1 MDCWFENTQTMAHWW
16 CLVAVEA
23 LHTLP
28 ATFFLYFLNSLSLR
42 MFIWDFGLSKYQWML
57 HYIEDKSD
65 GSLPFVYEQLWRSRH
80 GMHQD
85 HQQLLPQHFSFHS
98 FWQDT
103 INICWSQTLSLK
115 GVFRFRANFS
125 LAVYF
130 CSLRCLLWSSYFLF
144 WDFLSC
150 HHFGEK
156 VLRHPHQRR
165 RIVSWVRFVS
175 YLWSLK
181 VLFTFSQGQN
191 MFWLISTCLYGIYI
205 IQQLSS
211 LIG

>member
-1 MDCWFENTQTMAHWW
+1 MAHCHLFMNSYEEVGKVCTKITSSY
-16 CLVAVEA
+16 CLNISAFTAFGKTPLIYVEV
-23 LHTLP
+23 
-28 ATFFLYFLNSLSLR
+28 R
-42 MFIWDFGLSKYQWML
+42 
-57 HYIEDKSD
+57 HY
-65 GSLPFVYEQLWRSRH
+65 L
-80 GMHQD
+80 
-85 HQQLLPQHFSFHS
+85 
-98 FWQDT
+98 
-103 INICWSQTLSLK
+103 LK

-175 YLWSLK
+175 YLWSEGFVYILARPEYVLVNIHLSVWNIYYSAVIQFDWLK
-181 VLFTFSQGQN
+181 SQSALAYKCSH
-191 MFWLISTCLYGIYI
+191 LININK
-205 IQQLSS
+205 
-211 LIG
+211 

>member
-1 MDCWFENTQTMAHWW
+1 MACLNTSECFITLKTNLMAHCHLFMNSYEEVGTVCTKITSSY
-16 CLVAVEA
+16 CLNISAFTAFGKTPLIYVEV
-23 LHTLP
+23 
-28 ATFFLYFLNSLSLR
+28 R
-42 MFIWDFGLSKYQWML
+42 
-57 HYIEDKSD
+57 HY
-65 GSLPFVYEQLWRSRH
+65 L
-80 GMHQD
+80 
-85 HQQLLPQHFSFHS
+85 
-98 FWQDT
+98 
-103 INICWSQTLSLK
+103 LK

-165 RIVSWVRFVS
+165 RIVSWVHFVS

-205 IQQLSS
+205 IQQLPVW
-211 LIG
+211 LVKKPICFHI